1 MRKAKA
7 MYRIVYPEWMDFVAA
22 IASNGI
28 DKESA
33 KKKIEKF
40 LVSCNVGS
48 KETRRKSV
56 NILINLFFEQ
66 NNELNLKEKPKD
78 FFLLEGKDRNKL
90 YIEMF
95 RQYYSFFND
104 AYEILIRL
112 EKVNGKIITTDYY
125 LRIIEK
131 WGDTSTIKRMAR
143 TVKRTYNL
151 FNGD

>member
-7 MYRIVYPEWMDFVAA
+7 MYRVVYPEWMDFVAT

-28 DKESA
+28 DKKSA
-33 KKKIEKF
+33 KKKIEKY
-40 LVSCNVGS
+40 LVSRNAGS
-48 KETRRKSV
+48 KETRRKSM

-66 NNELNLKEKPKD
+66 NSELNLKEKLKD
-78 FFLLEGKDRNKL
+78 LFLLERKEKNKL

-143 TVKRTYNL
+143 TVKRIYII
-151 FNGD
+151 FNED